1 MQKKIPDPSLILT
14 LDLDAE
20 LRPLLAR
27 AYRGRDPV
35 GYHLERRAS
44 IKDILEA
51 IGLPHTEIG
60 AILGRECQYSF
71 AHIPEPGQ
79 RLRIRAVQPGLDV
92 TRPTLLR
99 PEPLPAFRFLVDI
112 NVGKLARL
120 LRMAGLDTNYEPGL
134 SDGELAALAG
144 TGPYILLS
152 RNRELL
158 KRKEVVHGRLI
169 RAGQPEEQL
178 FEVIDLYDLSDALKP
193 FCRCLACN
201 TLLLPVQKKTI
212 LDRLE
217 PLTRKYYHRF
227 KICPGCG
234 RIYWQG
240 SHHAHMMRLV
250 RRIQSRCRG

>member
-1 MQKKIPDPSLILT
+1 MLI

-20 LRPLLAR
+20 LRPLLSR
-27 AYRGRDPV
+27 PCRGQIPV
-35 GYHLERRAS
+35 GYQLKRRAS

-60 AILGRECQYSF
+60 AILDREQHYTF
-71 AHIPEPGQ
+71 AHIPQPGQ
-79 RLRIRAVQPGLDV
+79 RLRIQAVQPGLDV

-99 PEPLPAFRFLVDI
+99 PEPLPACRFLVDI

-120 LRMAGLDTNYEPGL
+120 LRMAGLDARYEPDL
-134 SDGELAALAG
+134 SDGELAALVR
-144 TGPYILLS
+144 TDERVLLS

-158 KRKEVVHGRLI
+158 KRKEVIHGRLI
-169 RAGQPEEQL
+169 RAEQPEEQL
-178 FEVIDLYDLSDALKP
+178 REVIDLYDLSDMLKP

-201 TLLLPVQKKTI
+201 TMLEPVAKETI

-227 KICPGCG
+227 KLCPGCG

-240 SHHAHMMRLV
+240 SHHARMMRLL
-250 RRIQSRCRG
+250 RRVQLRCQR

>member
-1 MQKKIPDPSLILT
+1 MTAGGPRWLE
-14 LDLDAE
+14 LDLDPA
-20 LRPLLAR
+20 LRSLVTRRFRNRPLIRYL
-27 AYRGRDPV
+27 
-35 GYHLERRAS
+35 LERRAS
-44 IKDILEA
+44 IKDILESMG
-51 IGLPHTEIG
+51 IPHTEIG
-60 AILGRECQYSF
+60 SIIVCGQPVDFGY
-71 AHIPEPGQ
+71 IPEAGQTLSIGALIPGT
-79 RLRIRAVQPGLDV
+79 DV

-99 PEPLPAFRFLVDI
+99 PEPLPALRFLVDI

-120 LRMAGLDTNYEPGL
+120 LRMAGLDTRYEPGL

-178 FEVIDLYDLSDALKP
+178 FEVIDLYNLSDALKP

-201 TLLLPVQKKTI
+201 TPLLPVEKKTI